1 MLESDNIS
9 HLIKS
14 NPGAING
21 ALISC
26 ATVWGLKA
34 GELSLVEARDVLDD
48 QAQLKKTWVLRPEIA
63 FNGYWREVET
73 RSPYLIPRL
82 EAYLAIRRRQ
92 TGSKIFFLDEDG
104 EPFKVVA
111 GRPTGMDARFKE
123 IFMMAGY
130 KGKFSYKDFRN
141 SLAIHMDRQSGG
153 VRADDQKGIM
163 ERLGIRSPSALWKIL
178 SADTK
183 AIESKIKGIY
193 KRL

>member
-1 MLESDNIS
+1 MLESSDITK
-9 HLIKS
+9 LIKS
-14 NPGAING
+14 NPGELNG
-21 ALISC
+21 ALVSC

-34 GELSLVEARDVLDD
+34 AELSLVETHDVLDD
-48 QAQLKKTWVLRPEIA
+48 NAQLKKTWILRREIA
-63 FNGYWREVET
+63 FNGHWREIET

-82 EAYLAIRRRQ
+82 EAYLAVRRRQ

-104 EPFKVVA
+104 KPFKVVG
-111 GRPTGMDARFKE
+111 GRPTGMDARFKD

-141 SLAIHMDRQSGG
+141 SLAIHMNRESGG
-153 VRADDQKGIM
+153 RYDDQKGIQ

-178 SADTK
+178 SADTGDIK
-183 AIESKIKGIY
+183 AKVKGIY